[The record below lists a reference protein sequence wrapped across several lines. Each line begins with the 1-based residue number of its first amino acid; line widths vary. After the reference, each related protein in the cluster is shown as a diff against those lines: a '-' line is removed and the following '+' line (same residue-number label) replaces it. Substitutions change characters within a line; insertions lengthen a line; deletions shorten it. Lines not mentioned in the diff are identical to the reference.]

1 MPIER
6 FWVEVNVRVN
16 YRIKCILVEM
26 DNNLMIDMSD
36 DINKFF
42 VPFVSIQVA
51 SFGLE
56 TVLALWNEHN
66 IPGNEY
72 FLFVL
77 I

>member
-1 MPIER
+1 
-6 FWVEVNVRVN
+6 
-16 YRIKCILVEM
+16 
-26 DNNLMIDMSD
+26 MIDMSD